1 MPPQRTNNLDLSG
14 TDSCTPVNVT
24 VTGVAGP
31 TGPTGGTGPCGPP
44 GPRGGCTGLGY
55 EPLPSNTYNEFTP
68 GIKTFH
74 VPDSAT
80 NAYISGMYIRIR
92 DATYPSWFM
101 NGMIISYI
109 GTTLTVDVDSVTLGE
124 DIESCIPSTRPCGT
138 PGTLGQSCTP
148 NPAATPL
155 YTLGNAATC
164 APCNATP
171 VVTYTS
177 YSRNVITPM
186 THTFIIE
193 GSPAGIFSPGMEI
206 RATDHFY
213 PSWYMDGTVV
223 GYTGGNLT
231 VITEYVQI
239 GVGEITNELVST
251 TAFRFETGIKEF
263 LIVNDGRISAFTSNT
278 SVRITTPNMTI
289 GTYMNGTVISF
300 IGNVLRVNVENV
312 RTATGFAPYNQLVC
326 DWCIQ
331 ALVSNDTNSGNNWR
345 VSIREPIG
353 LNSNSRLDRTLGTKI
368 INVVSGPTATFTAAR
383 GVRITD
389 KTDPTW
395 YMDGTISGYTG
406 ATGTNLIVE
415 VNNSNN
421 GTLSNIVYQLTS
433 TTVNQFT
440 TTDKTFVVPITNTI
454 TAFTNGSSV
463 KIRALNMSI
472 GDEMFGNIKSYI
484 GSSLVIENVT
494 VEPCGTSAYSGNVNN
509 WHIEVLPLNFILSGS
524 DWVVTIR
531 NASGTRTNTR
541 TKFLLGQ
548 QTFTIQDGPT
558 TAFTNNAIIRVT
570 DRVYP
575 AWYMDGRVTSAYT
588 APSLNLNILQTNNG
602 PVTTNIVNKLTSISS
617 FKFEPGSKQFVVQD
631 IKNLHLFTP
640 GNKVTLTAR
649 NLWIG
654 MEMIGTISSYIND
667 RLTIVVGTNPGD
679 IKTATG
685 FVTYTE
691 FVNNWNIEADACD
704 DDDISGGDWVLTPS
718 PLTVPGAP
726 TGVVAVPTDVA
737 ANVSWNAPVNNGYA
751 VISSYTITSSGNTP
765 IIRQVPANTNGVVP
779 TTLLFTG
786 LTIGQSYTFT
796 VTATNVIGSS
806 DPSTASIPVTIG
818 LSAPIVTATAGDTQ
832 ATVRWVQPTSSIP
845 ISGYTVT
852 RTSTTNGVVTVVDSQ
867 ITNPAQRLLTISS
880 LNNGTAYRF
889 KVVANNTTANGQISS
904 GIPSPPTPPAVPG
917 TAPTGVE
924 ATAGDSRATVRW
936 TPPTPVP
943 GISITGYTVKAT
955 YTPSGAT
962 ESESNFYTAAS
973 TARSLTIESPSLSP
987 PLVNGRSYTFTVA
1000 ATTTVSGVTA
1010 AEAVSGETT
1019 AVVPGPV
1026 PATPANVTAVPGHLS
1041 ATISWSIVNTA
1052 TSYIIR
1058 GFNTTTGVPTETKY
1072 NVTALTT
1079 TITGLTNGQAYTFSV
1094 EATLGTGTTATVGL
1108 PGYSSSTTIAGLLAP
1123 TGVEATAGNANA
1135 TVRWTP
1141 PTTVPGISITGYTV
1155 KATYTPS
1162 GATESVS
1169 NFYTALSTVRLLT
1182 IPSPLSPLLVNGT
1195 SYTFTVAAT
1204 TTVGDTTYTGAA
1216 SGETTAVVPGPVPAT
1231 PANVTAVPG
1240 HLSATISWSIVNT
1253 ATSYIIRGFN
1263 TTTGVPTETKYNV
1276 TALTTTITGLTNGQ
1290 AYTFSVEAT
1299 LGTGTTATV
1308 GLPGY
1313 SSSTTIAGL
1322 LAPTGVEATAGNAN
1336 ATVRWTPPTTV
1347 PGISITGYTVKAT
1360 YTPSGATESESNFY
1374 TAASTARSL
1383 TIESPSLSP
1392 PLVNGRSYT
1401 FTVAATTTVNGAT
1414 ATGAV
1419 SNETTPVV
1427 PGAAPAMP
1435 TGVTAVP
1442 GPLTATIS
1450 WQTVNTATGYIIRG
1464 TDNESGVPTETK
1476 YTVTE
1481 LTATIT
1487 GLTDGRAYT
1496 FTVEATLGTGTTATV
1511 GPPGYS
1517 SGIVIG
1523 RVPTL
1528 ISATPVS
1535 GTGEVALVWA
1545 APIPLGSVTQFRVK
1559 AQAGLVIYYED
1570 VSNTVTSLT
1579 FGSPE
1584 LTLGTTYV
1592 FSVASRIGEATGPF
1606 SGTIVAVP
1614 E

>member
-31 TGPTGGTGPCGPP
+31 TGPTGPTGGTGPQGPP

-138 PGTLGQSCTP
+138 PGTLGYSCTP

-155 YTLGNAATC
+155 YTLGNTGTC

-193 GSPAGIFSPGMEI
+193 GSPAGIFSSGMEI

-239 GVGEITNELVST
+239 GVGEITNELVSK

-278 SVRITTPNMTI
+278 SVRITTPNMSI

-312 RTATGFAPYNQLVC
+312 RTATGFAQYNQLVC

-353 LNSNSRLDRTLGTKI
+353 LNSNSRLNGILGTKI
-368 INVVSGPTATFTAAR
+368 INVVSGPTATFTASR
-383 GVRITD
+383 GVRISD

-472 GDEMFGNIKSYI
+472 GDEMFGNVKSYM

-494 VEPCGTSAYSGNVNN
+494 VVPCGTSAYSGDVNN

-524 DWVVTIR
+524 DWFVTIR
-531 NASGTRTNTR
+531 NASGTRSNTR
-541 TKFLLGQ
+541 TKFSLGQ
-548 QTFTIQDGPT
+548 KTFTIQDGPT

-588 APSLNLNILQTNNG
+588 VPGLNLNILQTNNG

-640 GNKVTLTAR
+640 GNEVTLTAR

-667 RLTIVVGTNPGD
+667 RLTIVVSANPGD

-691 FVNNWNIEADACD
+691 FVNNWNIEAHACD

-718 PLTVPGAP
+718 PITVPDAP
-726 TGVVAVPTDVA
+726 TGVVAVPNDAFAT
-737 ANVSWNAPVNNGYA
+737 VSWNAPVNKGYT

-765 IIRQVPANTNGVVP
+765 IIRTTTASNGVVP

-786 LTIGQSYTFT
+786 LVPGQSYTFT

-806 DPSTASIPVTIG
+806 VSSTASIPVTIG
-818 LSAPIVTATAGDTQ
+818 LPAPIVTATAGDTQ
-832 ATVRWVQPTSSIP
+832 ATVRWLQPASGISITS
-845 ISGYTVT
+845 YTIT

-867 ITNPAQRLLTISS
+867 ITNPTQRLLTISS
-880 LNNGTAYRF
+880 LNNGTSYRF
-889 KVVANNTTANGQISS
+889 KVVANTTANGQISS
-904 GIPSPPTPPAVPG
+904 GIPSSQTPPVVPG
-917 TAPTGVE
+917 TAP
-924 ATAGDSRATVRW
+924 A
-936 TPPTPVP
+936 
-943 GISITGYTVKAT
+943 IT
-955 YTPSGAT
+955 
-962 ESESNFYTAAS
+962 
-973 TARSLTIESPSLSP
+973 
-987 PLVNGRSYTFTVA
+987 
-1000 ATTTVSGVTA
+1000 
-1010 AEAVSGETT
+1010 
-1019 AVVPGPV
+1019 
-1026 PATPANVTAVPGHLS
+1026 
-1041 ATISWSIVNTA
+1041 
-1052 TSYIIR
+1052 
-1058 GFNTTTGVPTETKY
+1058 
-1072 NVTALTT
+1072 
-1079 TITGLTNGQAYTFSV
+1079 
-1094 EATLGTGTTATVGL
+1094 
-1108 PGYSSSTTIAGLLAP
+1108 
-1123 TGVEATAGNANA
+1123 
-1135 TVRWTP
+1135 
-1141 PTTVPGISITGYTV
+1141 
-1155 KATYTPS
+1155 
-1162 GATESVS
+1162 
-1169 NFYTALSTVRLLT
+1169 
-1182 IPSPLSPLLVNGT
+1182 
-1195 SYTFTVAAT
+1195 
-1204 TTVGDTTYTGAA
+1204 
-1216 SGETTAVVPGPVPAT
+1216 
-1231 PANVTAVPG
+1231 
-1240 HLSATISWSIVNT
+1240 
-1253 ATSYIIRGFN
+1253 
-1263 TTTGVPTETKYNV
+1263 
-1276 TALTTTITGLTNGQ
+1276 
-1290 AYTFSVEAT
+1290 
-1299 LGTGTTATV
+1299 
-1308 GLPGY
+1308 
-1313 SSSTTIAGL
+1313 
-1322 LAPTGVEATAGNAN
+1322 
-1336 ATVRWTPPTTV
+1336 
-1347 PGISITGYTVKAT
+1347 
-1360 YTPSGATESESNFY
+1360 
-1374 TAASTARSL
+1374 
-1383 TIESPSLSP
+1383 
-1392 PLVNGRSYT
+1392 
-1401 FTVAATTTVNGAT
+1401 
-1414 ATGAV
+1414 
-1419 SNETTPVV
+1419 
-1427 PGAAPAMP
+1427 

-1442 GPLTATIS
+1442 GNLSAAIS
-1450 WQTVNTATGYIIRG
+1450 WTAVNTATGYIIRG
-1464 TDNESGVPTETK
+1464 TDNVSGVPTETNF
-1476 YTVTE
+1476 TTSA
-1481 LTATIT
+1481 LTTTIT
-1487 GLTDGRAYT
+1487 GLTNGRAYT
-1496 FTVEATLGTGTTATV
+1496 FTVEATTNTGTTA
-1511 GPPGYS
+1511 GPPGSS

-1523 RVPTL
+1523 AIPTL
-1528 ISATPVS
+1528 TSATPVS
-1535 GTGEVALVWA
+1535 GTGQVTLVWA
-1545 APIPLGSVTQFRVK
+1545 APSPIGLVTQFRVK
-1559 AQAGLVIYYED
+1559 ASVGGVIYEQD
-1570 VSNTVTSLT
+1570 VSKDVTSLT
-1579 FGSPE
+1579 
-1584 LTLGTTYV
+1584 LGPPALVSGTSYV
-1592 FSVASRIGEATGPF
+1592 FSVASRINSANGLF
-1606 SGTIVAVP
+1606 SNAISAVP
-1614 E
+1614 N